1 MILMEKKKNIGSWN
15 LMNYLSLQATI
26 LRPAVMVGTE
36 DRILNPWAQFAK
48 KYNFL
53 PLIGGGSTKYD
64 LVSVLN
70 YNCIWYMENCDMCE
84 VPLRSILY
92 ESLGYAY
99 TYRNSLFSECSLY
112 M

>member
-1 MILMEKKKNIGSWN
+1 MLLIKKRMLELI
-15 LMNYLSLQATI
+15 NYLSLQATI

-36 DRILNPWAQFAK
+36 DRILNPWAQFVK

-64 LVSVLN
+64 LVSILQT
-70 YNCIWYMENCDMCE
+70 YNCIWCMENCDMCE
-84 VPLRSILY
+84 VPLTSILD

-99 TYRNSLFSECSLY
+99 LNSLFSECSLY

>member
-1 MILMEKKKNIGSWN
+1 MLLLKKNAGTD
-15 LMNYLSLQATI
+15 NYFSLQATI

-36 DRILNPWAQFAK
+36 DRILNPWAQFVK

-64 LVSVLN
+64 LVSILQT

-99 TYRNSLFSECSLY
+99 LNSLFSECSLY